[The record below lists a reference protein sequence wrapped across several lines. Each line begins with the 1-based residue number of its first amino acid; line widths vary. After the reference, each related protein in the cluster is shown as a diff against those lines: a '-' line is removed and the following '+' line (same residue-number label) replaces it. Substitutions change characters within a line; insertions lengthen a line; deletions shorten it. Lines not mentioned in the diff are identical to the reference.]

1 MCVLQLQKQGSN
13 FSYPPSTVLFV
24 SQFLKQLI
32 FKRCIQV
39 AISQIIYLHQS
50 DIHNKQRM
58 KTRILVPTDFSKVG
72 DTALNHAAIMATAI
86 NAEVHVLHIIGDKRE
101 ISEARLQ
108 LESLQ
113 DRCKKE
119 RNLEVETIVRI
130 GSIFE
135 DIDKVATEIDAELI
149 IMGTHGLKGMQFLT
163 GSRALKIVT
172 ESSVPFIIV
181 QEREIR
187 ETGYD
192 RIVIP
197 LDLHKE
203 TKQKLKLAADMALYF
218 DSKVFLVSPGETDEF
233 LKNQLD
239 RNINYA
245 KSFLNER
252 DIEYEVEITDTKSG
266 NFVKGML
273 KYGAAVDADLICI
286 MNFYENSLM
295 GIMGGSYE
303 QTVITNDAQIP
314 VLCVNPVET
323 HVMSESVFQA

>member
-1 MCVLQLQKQGSN
+1 
-13 FSYPPSTVLFV
+13 
-24 SQFLKQLI
+24 
-32 FKRCIQV
+32 
-39 AISQIIYLHQS
+39 
-50 DIHNKQRM
+50 M

-72 DTALNHAAIMATAI
+72 DTALNHAAIIAAAI
-86 NAEVHVLHIIGDKRE
+86 DGEVYVLHIVGDKRE

-108 LESLQ
+108 LETLQ
-113 DRCKKE
+113 ARWKKDRNIDIE
-119 RNLEVETIVRI
+119 PIVRI

-135 DIDKVATEIDAELI
+135 DIDKVATEIDASLI
-149 IMGTHGLKGMQFLT
+149 IMGTHGLKGMQFIT

-187 ETGYD
+187 DSGYD

-218 DSKVFLVSPGETDEF
+218 ESKVFLVSPGETDEF

-245 KSFLNER
+245 KKFLDER
-252 DIEYEVEITDTKSG
+252 NIEYEVEITETKSG

-273 KYGAAVDADLICI
+273 KYAAAVDSDLICI

-314 VLCVNPVET
+314 VLCINPIET
-323 HVMSESVFQA
+323 HVISESVFQG